1 MDEFAQNIYT
11 NLYYVPKGRVIT
23 YGQLATLA
31 GFPNHSRHV
40 GKVLSQL
47 PKETQLPW
55 YRVVNAQGKIS
66 LQGGRFERQKQLLEE
81 ENILIKDNGSVSNFK
96 QVVMP

>member
-23 YGQLATLA
+23 YGQIAKLA

-40 GKVLSQL
+40 GKILSKL

-66 LQGGRFERQKQLLEE
+66 LQGDRFERQKQLLEE

>member
-23 YGQLATLA
+23 YGQLAALA

-40 GKVLSQL
+40 GKILSKL

-66 LQGGRFERQKQLLEE
+66 LQGDRFERQKQLLEE
-81 ENILIKDNGSVSNFK
+81 ENILIKDDGSISNFK
-96 QVVMP
+96 QVVMS

>member
-1 MDEFAQNIYT
+1 MLFRS
-11 NLYYVPKGRVIT
+11 PSGRVIT

-40 GKVLSQL
+40 GKVLSKL
-47 PKETQLPW
+47 PKDTQLPW

-66 LQGGRFERQKQLLEE
+66 LLGDKFEKQRRLLEE
-81 ENILIKDNGSVSNFK
+81 EGILIREDGKISHFK

>member
-1 MDEFAQNIYT
+1 MDEFTQSIYT
-11 NLYYVPKGRVIT
+11 NLYYVPLGRVIT

-40 GKVLSQL
+40 GKVLSKL
-47 PKETQLPW
+47 PKDTQLPW

-66 LQGGRFERQKQLLEE
+66 LLGDKFEKQRRLLEE
-81 ENILIKDNGSVSNFK
+81 EGIFIREDGRIFHFK

>member
-1 MDEFAQNIYT
+1 MDEFTQSIYT

-23 YGQLATLA
+23 YGELATLA

-47 PKETQLPW
+47 PKETLLPW
-55 YRVVNAQGKIS
+55 HRVVNAQGKIS
-66 LQGGRFERQKQLLEE
+66 LQGGRFEKQKQLLEE
-81 ENILIKDNGSVSNFK
+81 EDILIKENGSVSNFK